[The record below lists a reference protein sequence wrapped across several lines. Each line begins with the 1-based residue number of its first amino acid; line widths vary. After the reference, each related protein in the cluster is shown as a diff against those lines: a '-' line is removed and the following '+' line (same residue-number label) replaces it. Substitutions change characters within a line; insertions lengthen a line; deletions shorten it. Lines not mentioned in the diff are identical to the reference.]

1 MTHSRSRLT
10 RRVQPAAEGCWVG
23 RRGTAAANPAQDQP
37 ARDDVESIY
46 DLLTGI
52 SATQAKHSARF
63 DSVDARFSAIEGRQL
78 RHGNRLDELDTH
90 LASIRSTQ
98 QRHGNRLDT
107 LDAKADEQGNKLD
120 EHTAKL
126 DEILDLLR
134 PDER

>member
-78 RHGNRLDELDTH
+78 RHGNRLD
-90 LASIRSTQ
+90 
-98 QRHGNRLDT
+98 T